1 MRMEKRIVLKIAVI
15 FIVMVGIFSNS
26 VWAAEKYPSRPIEVV
41 ITFPPGGV
49 SELTMRTWGKYMEKE
64 LGVPIVILPKPG
76 GGGVIGYTYAAN
88 ARPDGYTL
96 LNSGEFITPI
106 LDGTATY
113 KLEDLWVIAQ
123 MVLNGCV
130 LAVNPDD
137 PWKTFQEFMDY
148 ARKNPG
154 VKWGHQGV
162 GTMVYFRTE
171 NLSRQANLKLT
182 GVPLKGDAEIITDL
196 LGKHVQI
203 GSLSAAAARPQ
214 AEGGKL
220 RILFSFDPSKEFGL
234 DPKIPD
240 FATVFG
246 NTIPDI
252 EVSVYLVAPAKT
264 PKDIIQLL
272 EKTMEKISKDPE
284 FQNDTRKIN
293 QMPKFVSGKTI
304 MEERIPQ
311 KMNLIKAIMQSTT
324 PAK

>member
-1 MRMEKRIVLKIAVI
+1 MEKRIGLRIAVI
-15 FIVMVGIFSNS
+15 FIVMMGIFSNNL
-26 VWAAEKYPSRPIEVV
+26 WAAEKYPTRPIEAV

-76 GGGVIGYTYAAN
+76 GGGVIGYTYVAN

-96 LNSGEFITPI
+96 LNAGEFITPI

-130 LAVNPDD
+130 VAVNPDA
-137 PWKTFQEFMDY
+137 PWKTFQELMDY
-148 ARKNPG
+148 AKKNPG

-162 GTMVYFRTE
+162 GTMVYFRME
-171 NLSRQANLKLT
+171 NLNRQANLKLT
-182 GVPLKGDAEIITDL
+182 GVPLKGDAEIVTNL

-203 GSLSAAAARPQ
+203 GTLAAATARPQ
-214 AEGGKL
+214 AEAGKL
-220 RILFSFDPSKEFGL
+220 RILFSFDASKEFGL
-234 DPKIPD
+234 DPNIPD

-272 EKTMEKISKDPE
+272 EKTLEKISKDPE

-293 QMPKFVSGKTI
+293 QMPKFVSGKTV
-304 MEERIPQ
+304 MEEKIPL
-311 KMNLIKAIMQSTT
+311 KMKLMKEILQSTA

>member
-1 MRMEKRIVLKIAVI
+1 MKKQLTYKIAAI
-15 FIVMVGIFSNS
+15 FIIVACVFLSS
-26 VWAAEKYPSRPIEVV
+26 VWAAEKYPTRPIETV

-96 LNSGEFITPI
+96 LNAGEFITPI

-130 LAVNPDD
+130 VAVHPDA

-148 ARKNPG
+148 AKKNPG

-162 GTMVYFRTE
+162 GTMVYFRME
-171 NLSRQANLKLT
+171 NLNRKANLKLT
-182 GVPLKGDAEIITDL
+182 GVPLKGDAEIITNL

-203 GSLSAAAARPQ
+203 GTLAAGTARPQ
-214 AEGGKL
+214 AEAGKL

-272 EKTMEKISKDPE
+272 EKTLEKISRDPE

-293 QMPKFVSGKTI
+293 QMPKFESGKTV
-304 MEERIPQ
+304 MEEKIPL
-311 KMNLIKAIMQSTT
+311 KMKLMKEIMQETGLIK
-324 PAK
+324 